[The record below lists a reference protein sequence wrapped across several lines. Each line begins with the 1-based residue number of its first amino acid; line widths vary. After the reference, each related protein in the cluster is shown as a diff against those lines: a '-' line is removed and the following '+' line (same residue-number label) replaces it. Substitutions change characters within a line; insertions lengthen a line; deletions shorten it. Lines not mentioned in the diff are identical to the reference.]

1 MCPWALLIMR
11 RLSLTTLKGP
21 EFYTSDIGRIFVLI
35 IWFSQ
40 QEKRQ
45 EQWGRTGSSKGQRD
59 LGDEI
64 ACSF

>member
-21 EFYTSDIGRIFVLI
+21 EFYTSDIGRVFVLI

-40 QEKRQ
+40 QKRHEVTMGQ
-45 EQWGRTGSSKGQRD
+45 DRKFKRTETLR
-59 LGDEI
+59 E
-64 ACSF
+64 